1 MNLRITTGEQ
11 VHPYCLWYKRLFT
24 LCLPLEVK
32 IKKTMEEK
40 FLSRCWHLF
49 GVGSGDVVANQGK
62 DERCAEVLA
71 AMVSH
76 PLPQKVSEQ
85 TPSL

>member
-1 MNLRITTGEQ
+1 
-11 VHPYCLWYKRLFT
+11 
-24 LCLPLEVK
+24 
-32 IKKTMEEK
+32 MEEK
-40 FLSRCWHLF
+40 FLSRCWHLL